1 MLLFKGMMEQLWLQI
16 LKLATALYAGTGAGT
31 APASLAMGGRAP
43 PFSTA
48 VEEFTAE
55 TTALNVKDLTQS

>member
-1 MLLFKGMMEQLWLQI
+1 MLLFKGTMEQLWLQI
-16 LKLATALYAGTGAGT
+16 PLLQQLDMLEHRSGT

-55 TTALNVKDLTQS
+55 TTAIKR